1 MSSKSPVERIVNA
14 FVAYAKATLPGLIT
28 TANVG
33 QTLAAPALKKIEKTS
48 CVNVQYFPACAINLD
63 SVGFSDSGA
72 GSLRADLTIDVF
84 IFASDSKPA
93 NLAAYVDRYLD
104 AVVDLASNDATVGAE
119 GFEIKI
125 ERADKGLEPEG
136 TRGWVAVSF
145 TVWGEAPF

>member
-14 FVAYAKATLPGLIT
+14 FVTYAKATLPGLVT

-33 QTLAAPALKKIEKTS
+33 QTLAAPALKKIEKAGR
-48 CVNVQYFPACAINLD
+48 VDIQYFPCAAINLD
-63 SVGFSDSGA
+63 SVEFSDSGA
-72 GSLRADLTIDVF
+72 GSMRADLVIDVF
-84 IFASDSKPA
+84 VCASDSKPA
-93 NLAAYVDRYLD
+93 NLAAYLDRYLD

-119 GFEIKI
+119 GFELKI
-125 ERADKGLEPEG
+125 DRADKGLEPEG